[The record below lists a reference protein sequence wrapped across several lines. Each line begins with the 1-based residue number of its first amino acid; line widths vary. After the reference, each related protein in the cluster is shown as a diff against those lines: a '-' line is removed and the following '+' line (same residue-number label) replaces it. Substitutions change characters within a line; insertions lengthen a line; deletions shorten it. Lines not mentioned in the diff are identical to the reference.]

1 MRLSWSIALQFLR
14 DGRAQ
19 SLLIL
24 VGIAVGSAVIVFIT
38 ALVTG
43 LQGNIVERT
52 LGSQPQIVVKAPDLV
67 PLTPSNADAPRSTVY
82 LSRIDPRPQRLRGID
97 NAAAVL
103 NAIRAM
109 PDARAATPVVSGPAF
124 AQRGNAVRAVAIIG
138 IEPASYVRIIPVNT
152 DIVAGQFAVGAE
164 KILIGSR
171 LASDLGLSIGDTLRL
186 TGPSGQAQA
195 FRVAGIFSLGVRD
208 VDERQVYLG
217 LQQAQTLL
225 GLPGAIT
232 EIDLTVHELF
242 SAQAIAARIART
254 FDLKAES
261 WMTTNS
267 QLLNALRSQSL
278 STNIIRLSIALSV
291 ALGIASVLAVSVVQ
305 RTREIGIL
313 RAMGATRLRMMS
325 VFLIQGGVLGLIGS
339 AVGAALGISLVY
351 VFNHAGP
358 RLFPVTVSLW
368 LAPQAMFIA
377 TLAGIVAAYAPARR
391 ASHLDPVEAIR
402 TI

>member
-1 MRLSWSIALQFLR
+1 MRLSWNIALQFLR

-19 SLLIL
+19 TTLIL
-24 VGIAVGSAVIVFIT
+24 IGIALGSAVIVFIT

-43 LQGNIVERT
+43 LQGNIVKRT

-67 PLTPSNADAPRSTVY
+67 PLTPPPRADTVY
-82 LSRIDPRPQRLRGID
+82 LSQVDPRPQRLRGID

-103 NAIRAM
+103 RAIRAM
-109 PDARAATPVVSGPAF
+109 PDVQAATPVVSGPAF
-124 AQRGNAVRAVAIIG
+124 AQRGNVVRAVAVIG
-138 IEPASYVRIIPVNT
+138 IEPASYVRIIPVDT
-152 DIVAGQFAVGAE
+152 DLVAGQFAVGAQ

-195 FRVAGIFSLGVRD
+195 FRIAGIFTMGVRD

-225 GLPGAIT
+225 GLPGSVT
-232 EIDLTVHELF
+232 EIDMTVRDLF
-242 SAQAIAARIART
+242 AAKDIASRIART
-254 FDLKAES
+254 FGVKAES

-267 QLLNALRSQSL
+267 QLLNALQSQSL
-278 STNIIRLSIALSV
+278 STNIIRLSVALSV

-325 VFLIQGGVLGLIGS
+325 VFLIQGGLLGLAGS
-339 AVGAALGISLVY
+339 TAGALLGVMAVY
-351 VFNHAGP
+351 VFNTSGP
-358 RLFPVTVSLW
+358 RLFPVTVSPW
-368 LAPQAMFIA
+368 LVPQAMLIA
-377 TLAGIVAAYAPARR
+377 TLAGVIAAYTPARR
-391 ASHLDPVEAIR
+391 ASRLDPVEAIR
-402 TI
+402 TV

>member
-1 MRLSWSIALQFLR
+1 MRLSWNIALQFLR

-24 VGIAVGSAVIVFIT
+24 IGIAVGSAVIVFIT

-43 LQGNIVERT
+43 LQGNIVNRT

-67 PLTPSNADAPRSTVY
+67 PLTPPSAPDTTY

-103 NAIRAM
+103 HAIRGM
-109 PDARAATPVVSGPAF
+109 PDVKAATPVVSGPAF
-124 AQRGNAVRAVAIIG
+124 AQRGNAVRAVAILG
-138 IEPASYVRIIPVNT
+138 IEPSSYVHIIPINT

-195 FRVAGIFSLGVRD
+195 FRVAGIFTIGVRD

-225 GLPGAIT
+225 GLPGSTT
-232 EIDLTVHELF
+232 EIDLSVHDLF

-254 FDLKAES
+254 FDVKAES

-339 AVGAALGISLVY
+339 TIGALLGVSLVY
-351 VFNHAGP
+351 VFNTSGP
-358 RLFPVTVSLW
+358 RLFPVTISPW
-368 LAPQAMFIA
+368 LVPQAMLIA
-377 TLAGIVAAYAPARR
+377 TLAGIVAAFAPARR

-402 TI
+402 TV